1 MIHWFTDAIAKKYN
15 RIKYNEDVSNEFHD
29 LLLRIFRLYSS
40 HEMDYDSLVS
50 EIMMRTRD
58 YIRAREIQYYIPVN
72 KEKRELYLY
81 EEGIIGKRRLY
92 RKKLPVQLEDDLV
105 LSYVWENNQYLNV
118 AGKNLKKFDI
128 KNAKIKSILCV
139 PVGSKNNVVAIVK
152 AINKFKGRF
161 VVEDAVELRHSA
173 IFCALAY
180 KQHLARDNYRIMEK
194 VVKNEQKRV
203 IHYSQPCEHDID
215 TFLSQVFKTP
225 LPKNIT
231 KFTWYPN
238 ENDLGLLL
246 EYSWWMFR
254 HLFKTELFF
263 GKIAAFLLA
272 VRHGYRK
279 KPYHNFEHAFGMM
292 HIIFVILHL
301 HSNDFS
307 MFEKTCLMIASI
319 CHDIHH
325 PGVSNTFLR
334 LSKNPLAELY
344 EESTLENY
352 HSYMTRL
359 LLDHYGLFSYLPSSE
374 YLRYKK
380 EIHELIL
387 YTDLDIAIT
396 TKFPLARQLINDN
409 NYDDKKHRYLLKS
422 LIMNSADLAGQSKSL
437 DFSGRITALWKNE
450 LHIETCKKGMA
461 RTYYTNISRC
471 PTILSMKL
479 LAINNYY

>member
-1 MIHWFTDAIAKKYN
+1 
-15 RIKYNEDVSNEFHD
+15 
-29 LLLRIFRLYSS
+29 
-40 HEMDYDSLVS
+40 
-50 EIMMRTRD
+50 
-58 YIRAREIQYYIPVN
+58 
-72 KEKRELYLY
+72 
-81 EEGIIGKRRLY
+81 
-92 RKKLPVQLEDDLV
+92 
-105 LSYVWENNQYLNV
+105 
-118 AGKNLKKFDI
+118 
-128 KNAKIKSILCV
+128 
-139 PVGSKNNVVAIVK
+139 
-152 AINKFKGRF
+152 
-161 VVEDAVELRHSA
+161 
-173 IFCALAY
+173 
-180 KQHLARDNYRIMEK
+180 
-194 VVKNEQKRV
+194 
-203 IHYSQPCEHDID
+203 
-215 TFLSQVFKTP
+215 
-225 LPKNIT
+225 
-231 KFTWYPN
+231 
-238 ENDLGLLL
+238 
-246 EYSWWMFR
+246 MFR
-254 HLFKTELFF
+254 HLFKNELFF

-396 TKFPLARQLINDN
+396 TKFPLARELINDN

-450 LHIETCKKGMA
+450 LHIERDKYKRLGITPDRRNDRACAKQIPDDQVNFLKYVCENCSDLLS
-461 RTYYTNISRC
+461 RLLPNVRPLYKQFKHVRKEWQEHTIPIFQDVQQYYQ
-471 PTILSMKL
+471 
-479 LAINNYY
+479 